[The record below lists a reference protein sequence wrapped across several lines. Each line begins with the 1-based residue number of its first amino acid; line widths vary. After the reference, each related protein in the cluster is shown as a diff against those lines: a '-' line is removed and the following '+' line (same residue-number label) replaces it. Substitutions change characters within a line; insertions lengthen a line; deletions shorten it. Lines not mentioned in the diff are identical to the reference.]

1 MPALAAAAAPMDAL
15 VTAVPYAGADVTA
28 IAAAAGAC
36 GVATLPH
43 AGATLGA
50 AMNAGVRATACEFVM
65 LIAGA
70 RPVAPRW
77 IGTLIDA
84 LTETAAGLVGPRVL
98 LDDGAGEACG
108 MLVCAAPRSLTGFT
122 LQTYS
127 GVRARIACD
136 VLPPDGLVTT
146 RAMFDRAGGFADDL
160 GSGLE
165 AIDFCMRVRACG
177 GSVVL
182 EPAATFARFAE
193 PADASPADGLA
204 RRRRAF
210 AERWRERA
218 DPHENFWPE
227 LTGTIA
233 CTDIL
238 QGEIAVYRAPLPAT
252 VAVVHGAEPRDPA
265 AFLGR
270 LRRSRLQPVQIVWS
284 AAGAAPAGT
293 IAAPD
298 AIAAVRALT
307 EVRSGNYVALVR
319 TDTELG
325 VDWLNELVNAAERA
339 PHAAAATASEMD
351 VMARTADARCTLVR
365 LRGIP
370 QHLRVEPAP
379 TLDAA
384 VADWLERAVDAGRN
398 IERAPKAARVLGA
411 GDPRSDEPAR
421 VAKRAPTAAFASIVM
436 LSWNAVGYT
445 ETAIASIVAHTR
457 TPHEIIIVDNG
468 SARETTDRLRA
479 IPGIRVI
486 YNAVNTG
493 FAYACN
499 QGIAAARGTH
509 VVLLNND
516 VVVADGWLEAMLD
529 VLAREPAVGC
539 AAPRTNRIVGRQQL
553 DVPYTDVADM
563 PAFAAQRAIDERGN
577 WKRETRAV
585 GFCLCLP
592 RHVIDELGG
601 LNPRYGIGNFEDDD
615 FCMRLRAAGYDIAV
629 CEDAFVH
636 HFGSVSFQANAIDY
650 RATIARNFAIF
661 RAQWDLPD
669 GGGEIAYD
677 SMLPVRRG
685 FIRERDYVPL
695 PAPAGVGPE
704 WTPPA

>member
-1 MPALAAAAAPMDAL
+1 VLGDGSDAELQRVPELTAASVAMDAL
-15 VTAVPYAGADVTA
+15 VTTVPSAGAS
-28 IAAAAGAC
+28 
-36 GVATLPH
+36 
-43 AGATLGA
+43 LGA
-50 AMNAGVRATACEFVM
+50 AVNAGVRASAGEFVIV
-65 LIAGA
+65 IAGA
-70 RPVAPRW
+70 RPVGARW

-84 LTETAAGLVGPRVL
+84 LVETGAGLVGPRVVI
-98 LDDGAGEACG
+98 DGGAGEACG

-127 GVRARIACD
+127 GVRARIPCD
-136 VLPPDGLVTT
+136 VLPADCLVMT
-146 RAMFDRAGGFADDL
+146 RATFERAGGFAEDL
-160 GSGLE
+160 GSALE
-165 AIDFCMRVRACG
+165 SIDFCLRVRACG

-182 EPAATFARFAE
+182 EPAATFERFASLPDAL
-193 PADASPADGLA
+193 PAPEQAS
-204 RRRRAF
+204 RRHAF

-227 LTGTIA
+227 FTGTIA

-238 QGEIAVYRAPLPAT
+238 QGEIAGYRAPLPSA
-252 VAVVHGAEPRDPA
+252 VAVVHGDAPRDPA
-265 AFLGR
+265 AFAAR
-270 LRRSRLQPVQIVWS
+270 LRRSRMQPAQIVWC
-284 AAGAAPAGT
+284 AGGAVPAGC
-293 IAAPD
+293 IAMPD
-298 AIAAVRALT
+298 AIAAVRALS
-307 EVRSGNYVALVR
+307 EVRSSNYVALVR

-339 PHAAAATASEMD
+339 PHAAAATASAMD

-370 QHLRVEPAP
+370 QHLRIEPAP
-379 TLDAA
+379 SLDEA
-384 VADWLERAVDAGRN
+384 VATWLERAVDAGRN
-398 IERAPKAARVLGA
+398 IERAPKAAVALGA

-421 VAKRAPTAAFASIVM
+421 VILRDAPEAFVSIVM
-436 LSWNAVGYT
+436 LSWNAVAYT
-445 ETAIASIVAHTR
+445 ELAIASIRDHTR

-468 SARETTDRLRA
+468 SAIETTDRLHA
-479 IPGIRVI
+479 IPGIRLI
-486 YNAVNTG
+486 CNAVNTG
-493 FAYACN
+493 FAFACN

-516 VVVADGWLEAMLD
+516 VVVADGWLEAMLA
-529 VLAREPAVGC
+529 VLARAPAVGC

-585 GFCLCLP
+585 GFCLCVP

-601 LNPRYGIGNFEDDD
+601 LDPRYGVGNFEDDD

-636 HFGSVSFQANAIDY
+636 HFGSVSFAANAIDY
-650 RATIARNFAIF
+650 RATIARNVAIF
-661 RAQWDLPD
+661 RAHWDIPD
-669 GGGEIAYD
+669 AGADIAYD
-677 SMLPVRRG
+677 AMLPIRRG

-695 PAPAGVGPE
+695 PPPSGVGPD
-704 WTPPA
+704 WTSPA